1 MIVATAG
8 HIDHGKTAL
17 VKALTGVDTDRLPE
31 EKRRGLSID
40 LGFAYAPLEG
50 GPVIGF
56 VDVPGHERF
65 IRNMIA
71 GVAGIDFALLVV
83 AADDG
88 PMPQTREH
96 LAILDLL
103 GVTVGVVALT
113 KIDRVGAARVSE
125 VTGQVADLLSGT
137 GLADAPVLPVS
148 GLTGEGVPALRA
160 HLDEAARQTA
170 APGTAGNFRLA
181 IDRCFTVAG
190 AGVVVTGAVFSGAVH
205 TGDRL
210 VISPAGI
217 PVRVRGIHAQ
227 NRAAEA
233 GLAGQRCALNIA
245 GPRLAKADVS
255 RGDWLLAAPVHAPTS
270 RLDAR
275 IRVLPGEAR
284 ALEHWT
290 PVHMHLGAA
299 ELSGRVALLDGH
311 AMAPGRHGL
320 VQLVLDREIGALGG
334 DRFILR
340 DQSAWRTIAGGRV
353 IDPFAPSR
361 GRARPGRLDV
371 LAVME
376 RDGTEDALARL
387 LDAAPAGLDLTRFAR
402 TRNLAPDEAT
412 ALWRRV
418 GLVAIGEAA
427 ATTGF
432 APRHW
437 EGMREAAM
445 AALRRAHRD
454 RPDMAGMAEEA
465 LARTLG
471 GTPDGTQGGT
481 RAQRPSPAVFAKLIE
496 EMIAA
501 GGVVRAGGNLRL
513 KEHRAELAPGDA
525 ALWFHV
531 KQLLDAGGLRPPAVQ
546 ELARELDLPAR
557 EVERFLQRAARH
569 GLVVRVAGNRFFPPE
584 ALRRLGEMAES
595 LGAAADDG
603 MFSTAAFRDRSGI
616 GRNLAI
622 EVMEYFDKLGFTR
635 RSDNVRRVL
644 KPADEV
650 RWSRAS

>member
-1 MIVATAG
+1 VIVATAG
-8 HIDHGKTAL
+8 HIDHGKTIL
-17 VKALTGVDTDRLPE
+17 VKALTGIDTDRLPE

-40 LGFAYAPLEG
+40 LGFAYAPLDG

-65 IRNMIA
+65 VRNMIA

-103 GVTVGVVALT
+103 GVTEGVVALT
-113 KIDRVGAARVSE
+113 KIDRVSTERVPEVAA
-125 VTGQVADLLSGT
+125 QIIDLLSGT
-137 GLADAPVLPVS
+137 GLADVPILPVS
-148 GLTGEGVPALRA
+148 GITGEGMPGLRA
-160 HLDEAARQTA
+160 YMDGAARQTR
-170 APGTAGNFRLA
+170 APDTAGNFRLA
-181 IDRCFTVAG
+181 IDRSFTVAG
-190 AGVVVTGAVFSGAVH
+190 AGVVVTGAVFSGAVN

-210 VISPAGI
+210 IISPAGI
-217 PVRVRGIHAQ
+217 EVRVRGIHAQ
-227 NRAAEA
+227 NRAAET

-245 GPRLAKADVS
+245 GARLSTADVG
-255 RGDWLLAAPVHAPTS
+255 RGDWLLAEAIHAPTS
-270 RLDAR
+270 RIDAR

-290 PVHMHLGAA
+290 PVHVHLGAG
-299 ELSGRVALLDGH
+299 ELTGRVALLDGH
-311 AMAPGRHGL
+311 AMAPGDHGL
-320 VQLVLDREIGALGG
+320 VQLVLDRKISALGG

-361 GRARPGRLDV
+361 GRAGAARREILN
-371 LAVME
+371 LME
-376 RDGTEDALARL
+376 GEDTIEALNRL
-387 LDAAPAGLDLTRFAR
+387 LDAAPLGLDLTGFAR
-402 TRNLAPDEAT
+402 TRNLVPAEAA
-412 ALWRRV
+412 ALWQRAGCV
-418 GLVAIGEAA
+418 KIGEAPA
-427 ATTGF
+427 LGF
-432 APRHW
+432 ARRHW
-437 EGMREAAM
+437 DGLREAAL
-445 AALRRAHRD
+445 ALLRRTHAD
-454 RPDMAGMAEEA
+454 RPEAAGLAEEA
-465 LARTLG
+465 LG
-471 GTPDGTQGGT
+471 GQLFETPGR
-481 RAQRPSPAVFAKLIE
+481 RAYQRASVAVVMRLADDLVASGE
-496 EMIAA
+496 
-501 GGVVRAGGNLRL
+501 VVRAGGNLRL
-513 KEHRAELAPGDA
+513 KEHRAEMAPIDA
-525 ALWFHV
+525 ALWSRLEP
-531 KQLLDAGGLRPPAVQ
+531 LLDAGALRPPAVQ
-546 ELARELDLPAR
+546 ELARELDLQAR
-557 EVERFLQRAARH
+557 EVERFLQRAARL
-569 GLVVRVAGNRFFPPE
+569 GLVVRVAGNRFYPPD

-622 EVMEYFDKLGFTR
+622 EVMEYFDKVGFTR

>member
-40 LGFAYAPLEG
+40 LGFAYALVSG

-71 GVAGIDFALLVV
+71 GVAGIDYALLVV

-103 GVTVGVVALT
+103 GVTSGVVALT
-113 KIDRVGAARVSE
+113 KIDRVSAARVSE

-148 GLTGEGVPALRA
+148 GLTGEGVLALRA
-160 HLDEAARQTA
+160 HLDEAARQTG

-190 AGVVVTGAVFSGAVH
+190 AGVVITGAVYSGAVH

-210 VISPAGI
+210 VISPTGI

-233 GLAGQRCALNIA
+233 GVAGQRCALNIA
-245 GPRLAKADVS
+245 GPRLSTADVG
-255 RGDWLLAAPVHAPTS
+255 RGDWLVAEAIHAPTS
-270 RLDAR
+270 RIDAR

-290 PVHMHLGAA
+290 PVHVHLGAA

-320 VQLVLDREIGALGG
+320 VQLVLYREIGALGG

-361 GRARPGRLDV
+361 GRARPERLDV

-387 LDAAPAGLDLTRFAR
+387 LDAAPAGLDLTRFAQ
-402 TRNLAPDEAT
+402 TRNLAPDEAA
-412 ALWRRV
+412 ALWRRT
-418 GLVAIGEAA
+418 GLVAIGDSAA
-427 ATTGF
+427 ATGF

-437 EGMREAAM
+437 GGLRQTAM
-445 AALRRAHRD
+445 AALQSAHRD

-465 LARTLG
+465 LALTLGNTLG
-471 GTPDGTQGGT
+471 GTRGW
-481 RAQRPSPAVFAKLIE
+481 RPSPAVFAKLIE

-525 ALWFHV
+525 ALWSHLEP
-531 KQLLDAGGLRPPAVQ
+531 LLDAGGLRPPAVQ
-546 ELARELDLPAR
+546 ELARELDLQAR
-557 EVERFLQRAARH
+557 EVERFLQRAARL
-569 GLVVRVAGNRFFPPE
+569 GLVVRVTGNRFFSPE
-584 ALRRLGEMAES
+584 AVRRLGEMAES

-622 EVMEYFDKLGFTR
+622 EVLEYFDKLGFTR
-635 RSDNVRRVL
+635 RSDNSRRVL

-650 RWSRAS
+650 RWLRAS